1 MCTVGTVKYL
11 KVLSTRNDV
20 ISSLFSSRVS
30 RSETSGVIPSS
41 QGSSV
46 QAVSE
51 YMTDE
56 LVCEG
61 SELCFEE
68 IRAEKYFRRLQEK
81 KEKEH
86 REISKL
92 MVINPTALR

>member
-1 MCTVGTVKYL
+1 M
-11 KVLSTRNDV
+11 
-20 ISSLFSSRVS
+20 
-30 RSETSGVIPSS
+30 IPSS

-46 QAVSE
+46 QTVSE

-68 IRAEKYFRRLQEK
+68 IRAEKYFQKLREK

-92 MVINPTALR
+92 RTRSALR